1 MRQQSREEEG
11 VGEVAGVMGVIQG
24 RDPRR
29 GTTSEG
35 GSRGRRMTYTMLEKL
50 SESQPC
56 EVAIT
61 LSSSPAFQALLDE
74 PEIRHDLVQL
84 ICSALS
90 RAFQSRDRSILQHLA
105 GVVKDSGFLRTIL
118 PQYIGGMSSV
128 SDPARREQYPHHL
141 DNIIAVLSKVLNT
154 YPFSSVQAVS
164 VLVVLFRDSLL
175 RLKTLGV
182 DIGCQTE
189 EKLERI
195 QALVNDLQE
204 RCREG
209 ILRSDRDHIPLLS
222 DQHDNQEE
230 RPYLRP
236 NITTRQHANVETY
249 LDTHFRLLREDFV
262 RPLREGI
269 QKLIWSGLDMRMNA
283 EELKR
288 QRFDD
293 ISVYFDAKLGM
304 PMYIVECSPDVEP
317 PRYLRENDMYNLEHV
332 ADRGSKS
339 QIKPFHSLRPADW
352 PDKSH
357 LNLDESQMEAFQL
370 ALTQELAIIQGPPGT
385 GKTYVGLKIAQALL
399 TNQELWSAGHSQHQL
414 LSFPH
419 TLLPVNLP
427 QWKVKAVFD
436 KPLCVNLVRF
446 RHDLDER
453 ITLCDCIVLHSVH
466 V

>member
-1 MRQQSREEEG
+1 MEHRAGQQTG
-11 VGEVAGVMGVIQG
+11 QGALDQG
-24 RDPRR
+24 RT
-29 GTTSEG
+29 GEG
-35 GSRGRRMTYTMLEKL
+35 WEDGDKMNYTMLEKL
-50 SESQPC
+50 SESQPS

-74 PEIRHDLVQL
+74 REIRHDLVQL

-90 RAFQSRDRSILQHLA
+90 RAFQSRDRSTLQHLA
-105 GVVKDSGFLRTIL
+105 GVVKDSGFLRSIL

-154 YPFSSVQAVS
+154 YPVSSVQAVS
-164 VLVVLFRDSLL
+164 VLVVLFRNSLL
-175 RLKTLGV
+175 SLKTLGV

-222 DQHDNQEE
+222 DQHDNQGEEDLENFRTIPIYPVRDEFHKEE

-304 PMYIVECSPDVEP
+304 PMCTRSGLAYIVQFD
-317 PRYLRENDMYNLEHV
+317 
-332 ADRGSKS
+332 
-339 QIKPFHSLRPADW
+339 IKPL
-352 PDKSH
+352 KTVEK
-357 LNLDESQMEAFQL
+357 LLDLLETLDRWIDETPPVDQPSRFGNKAYRTWYGKLDQEAE
-370 ALTQELAIIQGPPGT
+370 AL
-385 GKTYVGLKIAQALL
+385 V
-399 TNQELWSAGHSQHQL
+399 S
-414 LSFPH
+414 
-419 TLLPVNLP
+419 TLLPGHSAAAAQEVAVYLKEAVGNATRIDYGTGHEAAFAAFLCCLC
-427 QWKVKAVFD
+427 KVGVLTADDQMAIVF
-436 KPLCVNLVRF
+436 KVFN
-446 RHDLDER
+446 
-453 ITLCDCIVLHSVH
+453 
-466 V
+466 